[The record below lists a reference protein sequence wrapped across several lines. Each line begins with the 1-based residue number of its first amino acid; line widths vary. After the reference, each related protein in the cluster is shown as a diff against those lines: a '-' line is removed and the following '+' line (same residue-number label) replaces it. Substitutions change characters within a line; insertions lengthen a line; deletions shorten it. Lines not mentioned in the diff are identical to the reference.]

1 MKKITYKNFKL
12 ICDKNSDRAIMELYE
27 NNRFTYGFHV
37 SLTAPYFPVFKAFGN
52 KVYKDCKNNPR
63 LLECFSVLT
72 LDYSVLC
79 EDYDGYSDSY
89 KDEYC
94 VRPHLTETEWK
105 ALVKDTKK
113 KYNVGE

>member
-1 MKKITYKNFKL
+1 MKEIIYKNFRL
-12 ICDKNSDRAIMELYE
+12 VCDKSADTAIMELYE
-27 NNRFTYGFHV
+27 NNRFIHGFHV
-37 SLTAPYFPVFKAFGN
+37 PLTAPYFSVFKAFGN
-52 KVYKDCKNNPR
+52 KVYKDCKSNPG
-63 LLECFSVLT
+63 LLACFSVLT

-79 EDYDGYSDSY
+79 EDYDSYSDSY

-94 VRPHLTETEWK
+94 VRPHLTEKEWQ